1 MKNITTLLLTLL
13 VLGGCVSVA
22 PTTKIIQVSHDIKVI
37 SKDGVDRYGQPIL
50 THEWKSVV
58 VKNYDRLITGVD
70 AYRAEAMSIETGE
83 KFHIGNYPHGLLLAN
98 RFPLKK
104 TILEN
109 CERLF
114 DSKCVLT
121 KETKRKYEKEP
132 KNARESLFMS
142 EVDIIYYSDLQDYY
156 LKEKER
162 EEKAEQERIAE
173 RLALEKKKEEEQ
185 QMKQDAF
192 NKLYS
197 TCLSYG
203 FEERSSIASCIQQ
216 EIFNEKKLAL
226 LKQQQ
231 LAQMAY
237 VNQQQIKEQ
246 EETNIWLLLLEGVA
260 ENLAD
265 PNTWENARQNAE
277 IQKLKRQQIFRN

>member
-1 MKNITTLLLTLL
+1 
-13 VLGGCVSVA
+13 
-22 PTTKIIQVSHDIKVI
+22 
-37 SKDGVDRYGQPIL
+37 
-50 THEWKSVV
+50 
-58 VKNYDRLITGVD
+58 
-70 AYRAEAMSIETGE
+70 
-83 KFHIGNYPHGLLLAN
+83 
-98 RFPLKK
+98 
-104 TILEN
+104 
-109 CERLF
+109 
-114 DSKCVLT
+114 
-121 KETKRKYEKEP
+121 
-132 KNARESLFMS
+132 MS